1 MSESSYAIDSAWSLL
16 QNDDKIEKI
25 AFAPLLIPA
34 AMAAYGGYQGY
45 KNVKD
50 NKVTDPFLGI
60 KVGEGGDSFGSNLAE
75 FGTGVAQGFTLGG
88 LLGAGAKRA
97 GGKVAARH
105 SAREAAAIRAREEA
119 RQKAARDLV
128 GAPSI
133 GPLTSRQTLNQAA
146 ALGPGKTGSYATSM
160 GNQAYRAAGG
170 GKPPSRLASTFD
182 SMANVNRKRGMKGAL
197 GLGAVGVLA
206 DKAPKLLP
214 YIGGAIAQIIKPD
227 GVDVNTSGYG
237 SSTSSAGA
245 TGATNTPV
253 LGNQDPTRRKK
264 IWQGVEDSAQ
274 YGGRAVAT
282 GEEMHIANRLLKSD
296 NMFVNRLGNELL
308 KALQEE
314 ENKAHCM
321 TEQKAECSACKKED
335 CLGKAH
341 CMGERKAEGLE
352 MVEHDGKKVPK
363 FAADGKGAKDMKKK
377 DDKKPAHGMVIVI
390 GSKAGPG
397 PSKNGKRQKLDSEKK
412 DD

>member
-1 MSESSYAIDSAWSLL
+1 MSGVVRMNMSESSYAIDSAWSLL

-25 AFAPLLIPA
+25 APLLIPA
-34 AMAAYGGYQGY
+34 AMALYGGYQGY
-45 KNVKD
+45 RNVRD
-50 NKVTDPFLGI
+50 NRITDPVLGI
-60 KVGEGGDSFGSNLAE
+60 KVGEGGDSLGSNLAE
-75 FGTGVAQGFTLGG
+75 FGTGVAQGFVPGSI
-88 LLGAGAKRA
+88 LGAGARRA
-97 GGKVAARH
+97 GGKVAARQ

-197 GLGAVGVLA
+197 GLGAVGVVA

-274 YGGRAVAT
+274 YGGGAVAT

-296 NMFVNRLGNELL
+296 NMFENRLGNEMMNEV
-308 KALQEE
+308 KYRIH
-314 ENKAHCM
+314 KAHCD
-321 TEQKAECSACKKED
+321 TEQKAECPACGKKD
-335 CLGKAH
+335 CVGKAH
-341 CMGERKAEGLE
+341 CMAKA
-352 MVEHDGKKVPK
+352 
-363 FAADGKGAKDMKKK
+363 
-377 DDKKPAHGMVIVI
+377 DDKKKPAHGMVIVI

-397 PSKNGKRQKLDSEKK
+397 PSKDGKRQKLDSEKK
-412 DD
+412 ED